1 MPVFHTKIIE
11 SILEPVAQQ
20 VSKLVILH
28 EEAEDGNAMP
38 DLAMP
43 VQTVKLAV
51 DNLVKVGYDT
61 INCSEDQILKQDMP
75 PALNRVEEASMLLL
89 QASQLLRSDPF
100 SAPARKK
107 LIEGS
112 RGILQ
117 GTSALLLAFDESEVR
132 KIIRVCKN
140 VLEYLAIVE
149 VVDRMEDLVTY
160 VKNLSP
166 VLTTMA
172 KQVDGREKELTH
184 QVHREMLCQS
194 LDQVKN
200 LTPVVISG
208 IKIYI
213 TAKENFQMPQQVVDA
228 QCNRDY
234 MVKKMRDEIHEIIRV
249 LQLTTYDEEEWDADD
264 LAIMRKMQSTIDQKV
279 KHANDW
285 LADTTALV
293 GGAGDKSLRQILED
307 SRRIADRC
315 INPDDRDIIL
325 KTAGDMESMTNA
337 LSELRQQGKG
347 SSPQAMSLARQ
358 IQTKL
363 HELQRHTQNAIAN
376 SERSGIRRPAPTVEG
391 KVEQARQWLSHPGMD
406 DRGLGEQAT
415 RMVVAEGRRVADSC
429 PGTQRSELLRLCDE
443 TEILTSQ
450 LSDLIRKGQGDSPQ
464 AKALAKALTEKLHAL
479 KYKIQE
485 ALVSQVADDFIDIST
500 PLKNMTDAALAPL
513 GTPGREATFADK
525 ARQFEDHA
533 CKLADTANMVA
544 TKGGCRNK
552 KTVEAIFKS
561 SAQVSD
567 LTPQVVTAA
576 RIVLAE
582 PNNPAARDHF
592 DLMKKQWTD
601 NMEQLRGLVDE
612 AVDTPA
618 HLKAVEEAILRDTD
632 RVEDGIRTNDPAKMV
647 TNGSNIARRANRVLQ
662 VAHTEAE
669 NSEDPQFVDQVNRAA
684 ENLKSTISPMVQNAK
699 VMSMNP
705 KDGNAVNNWRKANQ
719 NLISAVGGV
728 REIFREEPGNDQ
740 FPPPPPDLSQL
751 HITDHSIPPLPPPP
765 IWPSQEFS
773 EIFNL
778 GRPPA
783 SAYGPTSA
791 TYSPVVVDRPP
802 SRDIMARVPDQFAD
816 GSHMMPH
823 PEATMRQQEAYPG
836 QFAAPAPPPPVPP
849 PPQDPFGY
857 YGRDGAPPRPPLP
870 TDSTPPRPPPPD
882 TDDEDDMI
890 FPSVPQANQPIMMAA
905 HALHME
911 TKQWSS
917 KDNEIIGAAKRMAI
931 LMAKLSQLVRGA
943 GGSKKDLISTAK
955 KIAEASEE
963 VTRLAKKLAAECT
976 DKKMRT
982 NLLQVCERIPTIGTQ
997 LKILSTVKATMLGA
1011 QEPIPAPDG
1020 SEIACGSEEDQE
1032 ATEMLVGNAQN
1043 LMQAVKETVRAAE
1056 AASIKI
1062 RVDSGY
1068 TIRWLRKRPWYTS

>member
-61 INCSEDQILKQDMP
+61 INSSEDQILKQDMP
-75 PALNRVEEASMLLL
+75 PALSRVEEASLLLL
-89 QASQLLRSDPF
+89 QASQLLRTDPY

-184 QVHREMLCQS
+184 QVHREMLCHS

-213 TAKENFQMPQQVVDA
+213 TAKENYTMPQQVADA
-228 QCNRDY
+228 QTNRDY
-234 MVKKMRDEIHEIIRV
+234 MVTKMRDEIHEIIRV

-264 LAIMRKMQSTIDQKV
+264 LAIMRKLQSAIDQKI
-279 KHANDW
+279 KPANDW
-285 LADTTALV
+285 LADPTALV
-293 GGAGDKSLRQILED
+293 GSAGDKSLHQILED
-307 SRRIADRC
+307 SRRVADRC
-315 INPDDRDIIL
+315 TDPEDRDRIL
-325 KTAGDMESMTNA
+325 KTVGDMESMANA

-347 SSPQAMSLARQ
+347 SSPQALSLARQ
-358 IQTKL
+358 IQSKL
-363 HELQRHTQNAIAN
+363 HELQQQTQNAIVK

-415 RMVVAEGRRVADSC
+415 LMIVAEGRRLADSC
-429 PGTQRSELLRLCDE
+429 PGPQRSDLLRLCDE
-443 TEILTSQ
+443 TEILTNQ
-450 LSDLIRKGQGDSPQ
+450 LSELIRKGQGDSPQ

-485 ALVSQVADDFIDIST
+485 ALVSQVADDFIDISM
-500 PLKNMTDAALAPL
+500 PLKVMTDAALVPL
-513 GTPGREATFADK
+513 GTPGRDANFVDK

-533 CKLADTANMVA
+533 AKLADTANMVA

-561 SAQVSD
+561 SAQVND

-576 RIVLAE
+576 RIVLAD
-582 PNNPAARDHF
+582 PNNAAARDHF

-601 NMEQLRGLVDE
+601 NMEHLRGLVDE

-669 NSEDPQFVDQVNRAA
+669 NSEDPQFVDQVNHAA
-684 ENLKSTISPMVQNAK
+684 ENLKSTISPMVQSAK
-699 VMSMNP
+699 AMSMNP
-705 KDGNAVNNWRKANQ
+705 KDGNAVNNWRKDNQ
-719 NLISAVGGV
+719 KLISAVGGV
-728 REIFREEPGNDQ
+728 RDIFREEPGYDQ

-751 HITDHSIPPLPPPP
+751 HIT
-765 IWPSQEFS
+765 
-773 EIFNL
+773 
-778 GRPPA
+778 
-783 SAYGPTSA
+783 
-791 TYSPVVVDRPP
+791 
-802 SRDIMARVPDQFAD
+802 
-816 GSHMMPH
+816 
-823 PEATMRQQEAYPG
+823 
-836 QFAAPAPPPPVPP
+836 
-849 PPQDPFGY
+849 
-857 YGRDGAPPRPPLP
+857 DGAPPRPPLP

-882 TDDEDDMI
+882 TDDEEDMI

-931 LMAKLSQLVRGA
+931 LMAKLSQLVRGE
-943 GGSKKDLISTAK
+943 GGTKKDLISTAK
-955 KIAEASEE
+955 KIAEASED

-1020 SEIACGSEEDQE
+1020 SEIACESSSEEDQE